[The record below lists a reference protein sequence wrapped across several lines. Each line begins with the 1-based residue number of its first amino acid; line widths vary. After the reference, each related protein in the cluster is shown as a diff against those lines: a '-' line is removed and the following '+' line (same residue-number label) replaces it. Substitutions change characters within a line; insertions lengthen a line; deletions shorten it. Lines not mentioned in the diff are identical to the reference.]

1 MEAEKAVQF
10 PIDRAHSVNED
21 VRTKKGNVRVGVSN
35 SKKNTHLAV
44 KTLKTARRHELV
56 VPGVLQRLL
65 NSSTSPPLA
74 FTSAW
79 CRYCARHEKALLP
92 DEPHSI
98 NISMGLEILGV
109 TIPSPY
115 LWVLAF
121 WVFLVLVIADAGGG
135 FPIYFPLLRP
145 FFRPFQP
152 RAVYARLKSK
162 YVVES

>member
-1 MEAEKAVQF
+1 MRRNTRTLPHAALF
-10 PIDRAHSVNED
+10 ALAH
-21 VRTKKGNVRVGVSN
+21 
-35 SKKNTHLAV
+35 
-44 KTLKTARRHELV
+44 
-56 VPGVLQRLL
+56 
-65 NSSTSPPLA
+65 
-74 FTSAW
+74 TSA
-79 CRYCARHEKALLP
+79 CHENALLP
-92 DEPHSI
+92 HRI
-98 NISMGLEILGV
+98 NTSMSLEILGV

>member
-1 MEAEKAVQF
+1 MRRNTRTLSHAVLVAL
-10 PIDRAHSVNED
+10 AH
-21 VRTKKGNVRVGVSN
+21 
-35 SKKNTHLAV
+35 
-44 KTLKTARRHELV
+44 
-56 VPGVLQRLL
+56 
-65 NSSTSPPLA
+65 
-74 FTSAW
+74 TSA
-79 CRYCARHEKALLP
+79 CHENALLP
-92 DEPHSI
+92 HR
-98 NISMGLEILGV
+98 NTSMSLEILGV